1 MTRRNK
7 RFDKPKRGSKYI
19 LLFGGADM
27 NAFNYGT
34 GSTSVYRY
42 DIIND
47 RWMELESFKLGRY
60 KVGVAL
66 KSKCLLVACQPVMVA
81 CQPVMVACQPV
92 MVACQPVMV
101 VFMTYSML
109 RLLSATECT
118 YWEEITSSSASRRLS
133 SVTI

>member
-81 CQPVMVACQPV
+81 CQPVMV
-92 MVACQPVMV
+92 